1 MTQLITVDDLA
12 TDTDEVLDDS
22 LVELFH
28 AHEVAMAVGDTQ
40 AKAETHW
47 AILQILAEQSRRLD
61 VWIAEHLEE
70 PA

>member
-1 MTQLITVDDLA
+1 MTAL
-12 TDTDEVLDDS
+12 TDEADDVLDAS

-47 AILQILAEQSRRLD
+47 AIVQILSEQSRRLD
-61 VWIAEHLEE
+61 VWIAEHLTGVD
-70 PA
+70 A